1 MKVSLILLASGWSR
15 RLGRNKL
22 LEMLGDRPLA
32 EYAFSTADR
41 FLRRCRENAIDI
53 EGILVT
59 RYPEV
64 AALLGEREIRVVEN
78 PDPEQSDSV
87 KHGLRACAEDAEA
100 CLFMS
105 CDQPFLSEE
114 SLWQLTVA
122 FRADPTRPYRL
133 SFAGE
138 AAMPAIFP
146 RWLFPRLLALTGDR
160 GGGAILRDPAVRT
173 GLVEAGNAR
182 ELMDIDTEEE
192 LATAA
197 AFLQAAEED
206 GNP

>member
-59 RYPEV
+59 RYPAV

-87 KHGLRACAEDAEA
+87 KHGLQACAEDTEA

-114 SLWQLTVA
+114 SLWQLTAA

-146 RWLFPRLLALTGDR
+146 RRLFPRLLALTGDR
-160 GGGAILRDPAVRT
+160 GGGAILRDPAVHT
-173 GLVEAGNAR
+173 GLVEAGSAR

-192 LATAA
+192 LAAAA

-206 GNP
+206 GNV

>member
-41 FLRRCRENAIDI
+41 FLCRCRENAIDI

-59 RYPEV
+59 RYPAV

-87 KHGLRACAEDAEA
+87 KHGLQACAEDTEA

-114 SLWQLTVA
+114 SLWQLTAA

-146 RWLFPRLLALTGDR
+146 RRLFPRLLALTGDR
-160 GGGAILRDPAVRT
+160 GGGAILRDPAVHT
-173 GLVEAGNAR
+173 GLVEAGSAR

-192 LATAA
+192 LAAAA

-206 GNP
+206 GNV

>member
-32 EYAFSTADR
+32 EYAFSTADC
-41 FLRRCRENAIDI
+41 FLHRCRENNIDI
-53 EGILVT
+53 EGVLVT
-59 RYPEV
+59 RYPAV
-64 AALLGEREIRVVEN
+64 AALLGNREIRVVEN

-114 SLWQLTVA
+114 SLWQLTAA

-133 SFAGE
+133 SYAGE

-146 RWLFPRLLALTGDR
+146 RQLFPRLLALTGDR
-160 GGGAILRDPAVRT
+160 GGGTILRDPAVHT
-173 GLVEAGNAR
+173 GLVVAGSAR

-192 LATAA
+192 LAAAA

-206 GNP
+206 GNA